1 MKLIEVHIYGFGKW
15 VNETIQFSE
24 EGLSYV
30 YGKNEAGKSTLH
42 QFILYILFSLPPR
55 KLQAFKPQR
64 GGVVGGSLVIET
76 PAWGRIKIERQPDK
90 YDGEARCYT
99 NNGEEKEESFL
110 KELLNGV
117 DRFTYEAIFSF
128 GLHDIQHVQQLHSDD
143 IGDILFGI
151 GMTGSREIYDV
162 EKKLEKELDQRFKKQ
177 GKNPQLNQ
185 QLVSVREKEQLFQ
198 ASKQGEEQYASLKKQ
213 ENNLQ
218 NELEALQNKYKDVET
233 SIDEL
238 ERKQQAV
245 QPLLAYQQ
253 LQEEEK
259 EYEEDLS
266 FPENGME
273 RYYHLKD
280 QYLPLKSELEVIEQ
294 NEKTYRD
301 KQRDLYEV
309 DERILESLKDLEQKK
324 QRNDVKKE
332 QRDHL
337 NQEIEQR
344 TKKVKD
350 EIESLGIELTID
362 DVENIEFP
370 FYIEEHWQ
378 MLSKQQRDI
387 ELEDEQY
394 QQQKR
399 VNKEREQQLLSE
411 KETLEQSLLSE
422 QVYDHYQAEVD
433 RQYEQDVQQKID
445 NQHKQQQDS
454 LEAYHRRII
463 ALTNQVLIG
472 VAVLFAIGIS
482 MSFLFNNWWFGIG
495 TFGLFG
501 IVVMGVSMI
510 RNSLP
515 NVDTSIGEKIV
526 DENESSTTS
535 LTWYKEQLATHDR
548 IKTELEQFSYQVQ
561 QLHGEM
567 MKLDE
572 RFASL
577 DRQRQRF
584 YQQVEEQME
593 MYSFLRHVDLDFWP
607 KAYQK
612 VMSHKESLEHI
623 REQEQDV
630 QQLKNDI
637 SSYEEQVETLAS
649 QVDIDTNVSIEE
661 KENQLFQLKAFI
673 QKQLEL
679 KDTYTEWLFTIEQQ
693 KQDVREKMKPFEEE
707 IRKLFRFA
715 NVEDE
720 EAYIQTG
727 NKINRLYDIKHNKKQ
742 YYEQLYSIY
751 LNNDKVKSLLSSSL
765 DSSFIQ
771 QERQEKTKRKQ
782 ELSNQIDSVRQ
793 QLSDTLSHLRTLE
806 GDESISKYRHELEF
820 EKSLLKEQAMEWAVY
835 KVAYSMLRKTK
846 STFQQ
851 ERMPMV
857 LEYCKQFF
865 SILTNNTYVHVFVPS
880 SEEGLVVET
889 QSGDRYTAEQL
900 SQGTKE
906 QLYVALRLSL
916 SRVMSD
922 QHGMPFIIDDA
933 YVNFDEERT
942 KEFLTLLTNIS
953 RTQQVIVLSCR
964 QYIQDILNKQQI
976 IFL

>member
-1 MKLIEVHIYGFGKW
+1 MKLIEVRIYGFGKW
-15 VNETIQFSE
+15 VNETIPFSN

-55 KLQAFKPQR
+55 KLQVFKPQK
-64 GGVVGGSLVIET
+64 GGAVGGSLVIET
-76 PAWGRIKIERQPDK
+76 LDSGRVTIERQPDK
-90 YDGEARCYT
+90 YDGEARCFLE
-99 NNGEEKEESFL
+99 NGEEKQESFL
-110 KELLNGV
+110 KEILNGI
-117 DRFTYEAIFSF
+117 DRSTYEAIFSF

-185 QLVSVREKEQLFQ
+185 QLVSVKEKEELYQ
-198 ASKQGEEQYASLKKQ
+198 ASKQEEEQYAYLKHQ
-213 ENNLQ
+213 ED
-218 NELEALQNKYKDVET
+218 ELQNKLASLQNSYKDVEA
-233 SIDEL
+233 SIDRL

-245 QPLLAYQQ
+245 QPLLAYQE
-253 LQEEEK
+253 LREEEK
-259 EYEEDLS
+259 DIGEHLT
-266 FPENGME
+266 FPENGVE

-280 QYLPLKSELEVIEQ
+280 QYLPLKSELEIIEQ
-294 NEKTYRD
+294 NERTYRD
-301 KQRDLYEV
+301 KQNELDEV
-309 DERILESLKDLEQKK
+309 DVRILESLKELEQEK
-324 QRNDVKKE
+324 QRFDVKKE
-332 QRDHL
+332 QRDQI
-337 NQEIEQR
+337 NQELEQR
-344 TKKVKD
+344 KKKLQEEVD
-350 EIESLGIELTID
+350 SLGIELTMDEIAT
-362 DVENIEFP
+362 IHFP

-387 ELEDEQY
+387 DSEDEQY
-394 QQQKR
+394 QQQKQ
-399 VNKEREQQLLSE
+399 VNKEREHQLISE

-422 QVYDHYQAEVD
+422 QEYNDYQEEVD
-433 RQYEQDVQQKID
+433 RQYQKEIQQQVD

-454 LEAYHRRII
+454 LKDYRRR
-463 ALTNQVLIG
+463 AMTLTNKLLVG
-472 VAVLFAIGIS
+472 VFAFAVIGIS
-482 MSFLFNNWWFGIG
+482 MSFLLNNWWLGGG
-495 TFGLFG
+495 TVGLFG
-501 IVVMGVSMI
+501 IVVMAVTII
-510 RNSLP
+510 RKSLP
-515 NVDTSIGEKIV
+515 GVDTSIGEEIV
-526 DENESSTTS
+526 DRNEPSTTS

-548 IKTELEQFSYQVQ
+548 IKTELDQVFNQLQ
-561 QLHGEM
+561 QLQGEM

-584 YQQVEEQME
+584 YQQVDEQME
-593 MYSFLRHVDLDFWP
+593 LHPFLRHVDLDYWP

-612 VMSHKESLEHI
+612 VISLKEAIEHV
-623 REQEQDV
+623 RQQEQDV
-630 QQLKNDI
+630 QQLNTYI
-637 SSYEEQVETLAS
+637 SSYEQQVETLAN
-649 QVDIDTNVSIEE
+649 QVDVDKNVSIEE
-661 KENQLFQLKAFI
+661 QENRLFQHKAFI

-679 KDTYTEWLFTIEQQ
+679 KETYSEWLVTIEQQ
-693 KQDVREKMKPFEEE
+693 KQDVQEKIKPFEEE
-707 IRKLFRFA
+707 IRKLLRFA
-715 NVEDE
+715 NAEDE
-720 EAYIQTG
+720 EVYIHKG
-727 NKINRLYDIKHNKKQ
+727 NKVKRLHDIKNQKKQ

-751 LNNDKVKSLLSSSL
+751 LNNDMVESLLSSCL
-765 DSSFIQ
+765 DASSIQ
-771 QERQEKTKRKQ
+771 QERKEMANHKQ
-782 ELSNQIDSVRQ
+782 ELSEQIDSTRQ
-793 QLSDTLSHLRTLE
+793 HLSDIVSRLRTLE

-835 KVAYSMLRKTK
+835 KVAYSMLRNTK
-846 STFQQ
+846 SKFQQ

-880 SEEGLVVET
+880 SEEGLVVQT
-889 QSGDRYTAEQL
+889 QSGDRYTANQL

-916 SRVMSD
+916 SQVMSD

-933 YVNFDEERT
+933 FVNFDEDRT
-942 KEFLTLLTNIS
+942 KEFLSLLTNIS
-953 RTQQVIVLSCR
+953 HTQQVIVLSCR